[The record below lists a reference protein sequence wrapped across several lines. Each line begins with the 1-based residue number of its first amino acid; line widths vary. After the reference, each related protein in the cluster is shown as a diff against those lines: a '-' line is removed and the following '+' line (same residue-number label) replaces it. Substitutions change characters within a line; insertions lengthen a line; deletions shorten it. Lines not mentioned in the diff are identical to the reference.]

1 MRGLCGQG
9 FPWGTLLVNLV
20 GCFIIGLLFGAAERG
35 NLLSANMNVV
45 LITGFCGGFTT
56 FSTFADDMYLM
67 LGRSQWALFVAYVVL
82 SLVLGLTMVW
92 LGRKIV

>member
-1 MRGLCGQG
+1 MWWVV
-9 FPWGTLLVNLV
+9 FLLACSLAEEKGVLSSQMS
-20 GCFIIGLLFGAAERG
+20 LL
-35 NLLSANMNVV
+35 